1 MKKNVLGAYSVRLHL
16 HTQDRTG
23 KGNEFNE
30 PSVYSVSAFCV
41 FKCLQE
47 GGLIIKLVILLML
60 VFVQSAFAHARNDS
74 LATQAPDSLKTL
86 SRNQLQRLLVQ
97 KPRVEPDG
105 VTIGN
110 TKFFIMIL
118 RTDPSIDPKMVI
130 KIPDGGNADRM
141 PRMPYKAPGPP
152 PDSLNRSK

>member
-1 MKKNVLGAYSVRLHL
+1 MAHGFRSRSRIIRTWNSRSREHL
-16 HTQDRTG
+16 
-23 KGNEFNE
+23 
-30 PSVYSVSAFCV
+30 
-41 FKCLQE
+41 
-47 GGLIIKLVILLML
+47 
-60 VFVQSAFAHARNDS
+60 QS
-74 LATQAPDSLKTL
+74 PDSLKTL
-86 SRNQLQRLLVQ
+86 GRNQLQRLLVQ

-130 KIPDGGNADRM
+130 KIPNGGNADRM

-152 PDSLNRSK
+152 PDSLNRFK